1 MERAP
6 RPKSSSPLDFVET
19 HRALE
24 ALNGYG
30 VGIDVSPLAGG
41 SPFLTLIGTLVPIC
55 VVGTPGRRS
64 IAFDVGGVSLRIAE
78 RRLARALAEHY
89 EDAPTGLSWSL
100 VVIEL
105 RCGVVLEVEEIAPP
119 AEG

>member
-1 MERAP
+1 MESAP
-6 RPKSSSPLDFVET
+6 RPKSSSHLSFAET

-24 ALNGYG
+24 ALNGYWVG
-30 VGIDVSPLAGG
+30 VDVSPLAGG
-41 SPFLTLIGTLVPIC
+41 SPFVTLIGTLVPIC
-55 VVGTPGRRS
+55 MVGAPGRRS

-89 EDAPTGLSWSL
+89 EDELTGLSWSL
-100 VVIEL
+100 VAIEL
-105 RCGVVLEVEEIAPP
+105 RCGVVMEVEEIAPP